1 MNRPT
6 RIALGDL
13 RVDLEQ
19 RRLFL
24 KDSPIAVRQRAIDVL
39 IALVEAEGQIV
50 SRDQLMADVWR
61 GRSVQQSNLQVCVAT
76 LRKLFRNMPP
86 ERFTWSP
93 NCAEATDLRYSTFTT
108 CTHCDVQDRV
118 AAQNRCRPPLAPR

>member
-1 MNRPT
+1 MNRST

-13 RVDLEQ
+13 RVDLDQ

-76 LRKLFRNMPP
+76 LRKLFS
-86 ERFTWSP
+86 EYAGGKVHVVT
-93 NCAEATDLRYSTFTT
+93 ELRRGYRLTIL
-108 CTHCDVQDRV
+108 DVHDVHALRR
-118 AAQNRCRPPLAPR
+118 AR